1 MPTDQTKLPLS
12 NRIDKVAPSAT
23 LAVDMKAKAM
33 KAQGIDIIGFGVG
46 EPNFATP
53 RRLWRLRRR
62 LW

>member
-1 MPTDQTKLPLS
+1 MPTDQTRLPLS

-53 RRLWRLRRR
+53 
-62 LW
+62 

>member
-1 MPTDQTKLPLS
+1 MPTDQTRLPLS